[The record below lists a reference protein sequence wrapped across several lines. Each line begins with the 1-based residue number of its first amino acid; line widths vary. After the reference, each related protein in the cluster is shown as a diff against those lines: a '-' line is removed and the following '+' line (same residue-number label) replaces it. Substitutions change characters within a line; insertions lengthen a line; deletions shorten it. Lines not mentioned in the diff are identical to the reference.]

1 MARKNLKPVS
11 IAGIEFD
18 ALIEEQKSMSAAVP
32 VYPVEDGFPVSDT
45 IVLEPISIQM
55 LLYVTNTPVS
65 FLHRF
70 GNDTNRA
77 NKVCEKLEELWFDR
91 KLVKVVTPDAIYT
104 DMGITNISIKKS
116 KEIGY
121 AREVS
126 MQMQKV
132 RTTKKKTS
140 AIPRY
145 VLKSGETMKNAGV
158 ASTSATSE
166 LKSGKNGAASK
177 AAGNNKSKENEA
189 KKSRSILYGI
199 ADKLF

>member
-18 ALIEEQKSMSAAVP
+18 ALIEEQKNMSATVP
-32 VYPVEDGFPVSDT
+32 VYPVEDGFPVADT

-55 LLYVTNTPVS
+55 LLYVTNTPVT
-65 FLHRF
+65 FLHQF
-70 GNDTNRA
+70 GNDTNRV
-77 NKVCEKLEELWFDR
+77 NKVCEKLEELWFSR

-121 AREVS
+121 AREIAI
-126 MQMQKV
+126 QMQKV
-132 RTTKKKTS
+132 RTTKKKMA
-140 AIPRY
+140 AIPSY
-145 VLKSGETMKNAGV
+145 VLKSGETIKNAGV
-158 ASTSATSE
+158 ASTSATSA
-166 LKSGKNGAASK
+166 LQSGASSNVNSPF
-177 AAGNNKSKENEA
+177 GNNSIGNEA

-199 ADKLF
+199 AEKLF

>member
-1 MARKNLKPVS
+1 MARRNLKPVS

-18 ALIEEQKSMSAAVP
+18 ALIEEQKNMAASIP
-32 VYPVEDGFPVSDT
+32 AFPVEDGFPVSDT

-65 FLHRF
+65 YLHRF

-104 DMGITNISIKKS
+104 DMGITSISIKKS
-116 KEIGY
+116 KDIGY

-126 MQMQKV
+126 IQMQKV
-132 RTTKKKTS
+132 RTTRRKTS
-140 AIPRY
+140 AIPSY

-158 ASTSATSE
+158 ASTSATSA
-166 LKSGKNGAASK
+166 LQSGISSNASGSSGNKNST
-177 AAGNNKSKENEA
+177 EIEA

-199 ADKLF
+199 AEKLF